1 MGAGYQAVLWNRH
14 KKFYDLAL
22 LGLCVIYLALFI
34 VLTSYFHPQV
44 PPPTLIVRATGSL
57 AILLLHVVL
66 AIGPLSRLDRRFL
79 PLLYNRRHI
88 GVTMFIMALIH
99 GAFSILQFHG
109 FGDINPLVSVL
120 ISNTHYG
127 SVMRFPFQSLGL
139 IALIILFLMAA
150 SSHDFWLH
158 NLSARVWK
166 GLHMMVYV
174 AYALIVM
181 HVMLGV
187 VQLEDSPWLIGL
199 LGVGMIT
206 IISLHLVSGYL
217 SYQKDGSHEAVNTNG
232 YVRACAV
239 DDILE
244 NQAKLVV
251 VEGKSI
257 AIFKYDGKLSAVDN
271 ACKHQNGPL
280 SEGRIVDGCIT
291 CPWHGYQYIPESGK
305 SPPPFEEKISTY
317 ELKISG
323 QDILV
328 DPEARPPGTEVTPC
342 SIKLQADE

>member
-14 KKFYDLAL
+14 KKIYDLAL
-22 LGLCVIYLALFI
+22 LGLCAIYLSLFI
-34 VLTSYFHPQV
+34 LLTSYFHPQV

-79 PLLYNRRHI
+79 PLLYNRRHL
-88 GVTMFIMALIH
+88 GVTMFIIALIH

-127 SVMRFPFQSLGL
+127 SVMRFPFQPLGL
-139 IALIILFLMAA
+139 VALIILFLMAA

-158 NLSARVWK
+158 HLGARVWK
-166 GLHMMVYV
+166 GLHMMVYL

-206 IISLHLVSGYL
+206 IICLHLVSGYM
-217 SYQKDGSHEAVNTNG
+217 SYQKDRYQKEIVTNG
-232 YVRACAV
+232 FIKACSV

-317 ELKISG
+317 ELKLSG

-328 DPEARPPGTEVTPC
+328 DPVPKPPGTEVTPC
-342 SIKLQADE
+342 SIKLESDE

>member
-1 MGAGYQAVLWNRH
+1 MGASYQAVLWNRH
-14 KKFYDLAL
+14 KKIYDLAL
-22 LGLCVIYLALFI
+22 LGLCAIYLSLFI
-34 VLTSYFHPQV
+34 LLTWYFHPQV

-79 PLLYNRRHI
+79 PLLYNRRHL
-88 GVTMFIMALIH
+88 GVTMFIIALIH

-127 SVMRFPFQSLGL
+127 SVMRFPFQPLGL
-139 IALIILFLMAA
+139 VALIILFLMAA

-158 NLSARVWK
+158 HLGARVWK
-166 GLHMMVYV
+166 GLHMMAYL

-199 LGVGMIT
+199 LGVGVIN
-206 IISLHLVSGYL
+206 IICLHLVSGYM
-217 SYQKDGSHEAVNTNG
+217 SYQKDRYHKEIVTNG
-232 YVRACAV
+232 YIKTCSV

-317 ELKISG
+317 ELKLSG

-328 DPEARPPGTEVTPC
+328 DPVPKPPGTEVTPC
-342 SIKLQADE
+342 SIKLESDE